1 MPAPKQQAPLQA
13 SQFDMEANPNAIAG
27 VQANETFMLTANKNG
42 ALGETGE
49 TVGYAKYKFDN
60 DKFNKLNRNVIRTLG
75 KDEPLKLARNGLN
88 NAVEALARNDDSVSP
103 ELVQSKL
110 AAAVIALKKALPEE
124 QRAAVDDFANDPAQ
138 VIGSLDNLR
147 DGITEK
153 VELLKESFKG
163 MTNIANTSS
172 NLFPKGAMVVGDPLP
187 EGEVVDENTVFIEPD
202 RGLLARS
209 VASYQVDQLLGTN
222 SVSEEK
228 FGVDAEG
235 KAVGVSIQVD
245 GAGITGKFR
254 DTDGIKK
261 DALLE
266 VDITDPQIQR
276 GLADLEAV
284 DYLTGQIDR
293 HCGNIFVDPQTKK
306 VTGIDNDL
314 AFPEI
319 SREEMFANEGEFTG
333 KAVTGMPRQMHVETA
348 QKILALDPAQLRAT
362 LEGMKCP
369 EGVSPLGSKAI
380 DSICDRLSGL
390 QQELV
395 KPDSQIKVVA
405 EFNKQTYLE
414 AIDEQDK
421 AFKAATTKKND
432 QGDIIAP
439 GVDLTDASREHLGQ
453 LDTCVKTSY
462 LGAVAAQT
470 KKYELGIALKPE
482 EFCVRPAET
491 AQKAPR
497 SGVVVTQQ
505 VNQLQQE
512 IAALEAKQQG
522 YQDRLDKLEHPRAG
536 DRLKALAHGG
546 VKGTKEFFKAKDENV
561 TLMLKEKNAQLDKV
575 LQGAPADIQ
584 DQLYQRAHREKPVF
598 EDNRPVFEPKNNA
611 APPPIGARVP
621 LQNLPPPVAVQNV
634 APPPIGARV
643 PLQNLPPPVA
653 VQNVAPPPIGARVPL
668 QNLPPPV
675 DVDNS
680 KVAKTNIPSKTGEIS
695 VADQASLQSGPE
707 AHEQVDDDSLTVEPE
722 SLSSTTELP
731 THGVE
736 SSSSTNTHTQ
746 APKRN
751 TVGDALKRSTSL
763 PELNTLRQGKA
774 LGEDGPAGEK
784 SEVKKDNS
792 LRASGGWQSAKPS
805 SPALPAGSLKTSHP

>member
-1 MPAPKQQAPLQA
+1 
-13 SQFDMEANPNAIAG
+13 MEANPNAIAG

-369 EGVSPLGSKAI
+369 EGVSPLGPKAI

-414 AIDEQDK
+414 AIDAQDK

-432 QGDIIAP
+432 QGDITAP

-512 IAALEAKQQG
+512 IAALEAKQRG

-546 VKGTKEFFKAKDENV
+546 VKSAKEFFKAKDENV

-584 DQLYQRAHREKPVF
+584 DQLYQQTHRQKPVVV
-598 EDNRPVFEPKNNA
+598 DNRPVFEPKNNA
-611 APPPIGARVP
+611 VPPPIGARVP
-621 LQNLPPPVAVQNV
+621 MQNLPPPVAAQQPDFLKQQPP
-634 APPPIGARV
+634 PPPIEQRV
-643 PLQNLPPPVA
+643 PLNQLPPPTGNLGPAGNGVPPIEARAPLQSLPPPVG
-653 VQNVAPPPIGARVPL
+653 VE
-668 QNLPPPV
+668 
-675 DVDNS
+675 NS
-680 KVAKTNIPSKTGEIS
+680 KAAKANIPVKDKGAGDGLKASEVELEAVNDLDGNSPREGVENLEQKKKPS
-695 VADQASLQSGPE
+695 VAEMLKRTQSSPALGGHRQGHDQA
-707 AHEQVDDDSLTVEPE
+707 
-722 SLSSTTELP
+722 
-731 THGVE
+731 
-736 SSSSTNTHTQ
+736 
-746 APKRN
+746 
-751 TVGDALKRSTSL
+751 
-763 PELNTLRQGKA
+763 QGQ
-774 LGEDGPAGEK
+774 DGEK
-784 SEVKKDNS
+784 PKANS
-792 LRASGGWQSAKPS
+792 LRASGDWQPAKPS
-805 SPALPAGSLKTSHP
+805 APKPGGNSLTRSQ

>member
-1 MPAPKQQAPLQA
+1 MPVPKQQAPLQA
-13 SQFDMEANPNAIAG
+13 SQFDMEANPNSIAG
-27 VQANETFMLTANKNG
+27 VQANETFMLTAKNNG
-42 ALGETGE
+42 ALGVTGE

-60 DKFNKLNRNVIRTLG
+60 DKFNELNKRVIRTLG
-75 KDEPLKLARNGLN
+75 TDEPLKLARNGLN
-88 NAVEALARNDDSVSP
+88 NAVEALARNDGSGTP
-103 ELVQSKL
+103 ELVQTKL
-110 AAAVIALKKALPEE
+110 AAAVTALKKALPED

-147 DGITEK
+147 AGITEK
-153 VELLKESFKG
+153 VEVLKESFKG

-172 NLFPKGAMVVGDPLP
+172 NLFPKGAMVVGDRLP
-187 EGEVVDENTVFIEPD
+187 EGEEVDENTVFIEPD

-235 KAVGVSIQVD
+235 KAIGVSIQGD

-319 SREEMFANEGEFTG
+319 SREDMFANEGEFTG

-414 AIDEQDK
+414 AIDAQDK

-432 QGDIIAP
+432 QGDIVP

-462 LGAVAAQT
+462 LGSVAAQT

-512 IAALEAKQQG
+512 IAALEAKQHG
-522 YQDRLDKLEHPRAG
+522 YQDRLGKLEHPRAG
-536 DRLKALAHGG
+536 DRLKSVAHGG
-546 VKGTKEFFKAKDENV
+546 VKGAKEFFKAKDENA

-575 LQGAPADIQ
+575 LQGAPADVQ
-584 DQLYQRAHREKPVF
+584 DQLYQQTGRQKPVVV
-598 EDNRPVFEPKNNA
+598 DNRPVFEPKNNA
-611 APPPIGARVP
+611 VPPPIGARVP
-621 LQNLPPPVAVQNV
+621 MQNLPPPVAAQQPDFLKQQ
-634 APPPIGARV
+634 APPPPIEQRV
-643 PLQNLPPPVA
+643 PLNQLPPPAGNLGPAGNGVPPIEARAPLQSLPPPVG
-653 VQNVAPPPIGARVPL
+653 VE
-668 QNLPPPV
+668 
-675 DVDNS
+675 NS
-680 KVAKTNIPSKTGEIS
+680 KAAKANIPAKDKGAGDGLKASEVELEAVNGLDGNSPREGVENLEQKKKPS
-695 VADQASLQSGPE
+695 VAEMLKRTQSSPELGGHRQGQDQA
-707 AHEQVDDDSLTVEPE
+707 
-722 SLSSTTELP
+722 
-731 THGVE
+731 
-736 SSSSTNTHTQ
+736 
-746 APKRN
+746 
-751 TVGDALKRSTSL
+751 
-763 PELNTLRQGKA
+763 QGQ
-774 LGEDGPAGEK
+774 DGEK
-784 SEVKKDNS
+784 PKANS
-792 LRASGGWQSAKPS
+792 LRASGEWQPVKPS
-805 SPALPAGSLKTSHP
+805 APKPGGNSLTRSQ

>member
-1 MPAPKQQAPLQA
+1 
-13 SQFDMEANPNAIAG
+13 
-27 VQANETFMLTANKNG
+27 
-42 ALGETGE
+42 
-49 TVGYAKYKFDN
+49 
-60 DKFNKLNRNVIRTLG
+60 
-75 KDEPLKLARNGLN
+75 
-88 NAVEALARNDDSVSP
+88 
-103 ELVQSKL
+103 
-110 AAAVIALKKALPEE
+110 
-124 QRAAVDDFANDPAQ
+124 
-138 VIGSLDNLR
+138 
-147 DGITEK
+147 
-153 VELLKESFKG
+153 
-163 MTNIANTSS
+163 
-172 NLFPKGAMVVGDPLP
+172 MVVGDRLP

-319 SREEMFANEGEFTG
+319 SREDMFANEGEFTG

-369 EGVSPLGSKAI
+369 EGVSPLGPKAI

-414 AIDEQDK
+414 AIDAQDK

-432 QGDIIAP
+432 QGDIVP

-453 LDTCVKTSY
+453 LDTCAKTSY

-512 IAALEAKQQG
+512 IAALEAKQRG
-522 YQDRLDKLEHPRAG
+522 YQDRLGKLEDPRAG

-546 VKGTKEFFKAKDENV
+546 VKGAKEFFKAKDENA

-584 DQLYQRAHREKPVF
+584 DQLYQQTQREKPVVV
-598 EDNRPVFEPKNNA
+598 DNRPVFEPKNNA
-611 APPPIGARVP
+611 APPPIGARLP
-621 LQNLPPPVAVQNV
+621 MQNLPPPVAAQNAAQLPDFLKQQ
-634 APPPIGARV
+634 APTPPIEARV
-643 PLQNLPPPVA
+643 ALK
-653 VQNVAPPPIGARVPL
+653 
-668 QNLPPPV
+668 NLPPPV

-680 KVAKTNIPSKTGEIS
+680 KLAKTNIPSKT
-695 VADQASLQSGPE
+695 VAGMQTS
-707 AHEQVDDDSLTVEPE
+707 HENGLESQEPE
-722 SLSSTTELP
+722 SLAPTTELP

-736 SSSSTNTHTQ
+736 SSSSAQTQ

-751 TVGDALKRSTSL
+751 SVGDALKRSASL
-763 PELNTLRQGKA
+763 PDLNTLRQGKA
-774 LGEDGPAGEK
+774 LGADGPEGEK
-784 SEVKKDNS
+784 PEVKKDNS

-805 SPALPAGSLKTSHP
+805 GPTRPAGSLKTSHP